1 MWDTT
6 MYLLS
11 QDFVITALVAC
22 AFLGVLS
29 GVLAPLIVMR
39 QMSFAVHATS
49 ELALMGAAAA
59 LVLGLNLSL
68 GAVLGSIAAAIAL
81 ALLGFKGGNDSAVG
95 VVMSFGMGISV
106 LCIYLYPGNS
116 SIAMSLLTGQ
126 VVGVAQTSVWALA
139 ITTVIV
145 VAAVVA
151 LWRPLLFSSI
161 DPVMAAAT
169 GVRVRTMATVF
180 AILVGL
186 AAANSVQIVGV
197 LLVMALLITPG
208 ASAIAVTAN
217 PKLAVLLSVVFAEVS
232 AVGGFILSLA
242 PGLPVSVL
250 VAFVS
255 FGIYVICRGIGA
267 LQARRITTS
276 SAPTSSRGAGGQTR

>member
-1 MWDTT
+1 
-6 MYLLS
+6 
-11 QDFVITALVAC
+11 
-22 AFLGVLS
+22 
-29 GVLAPLIVMR
+29 
-39 QMSFAVHATS
+39 
-49 ELALMGAAAA
+49 
-59 LVLGLNLSL
+59 
-68 GAVLGSIAAAIAL
+68 
-81 ALLGFKGGNDSAVG
+81 
-95 VVMSFGMGISV
+95 
-106 LCIYLYPGNS
+106 
-116 SIAMSLLTGQ
+116 MSLLTGQ

-139 ITTVIV
+139 ITTLIV

-208 ASAIAVTAN
+208 ASAVAVTAN

-255 FGIYVICRGIGA
+255 FGIYVVCRGIGA
-267 LQARRITTS
+267 VQARRIQV
-276 SAPTSSRGAGGQTR
+276 RN

>member
-6 MYLLS
+6 TYLLS

-95 VVMSFGMGISV
+95 VIMSFGMGISV

-116 SIAMSLLTGQ
+116 STAMSLLTGQ
-126 VVGVAQTSVWALA
+126 VVGVAQTSVWTLA

-208 ASAIAVTAN
+208 ASAVAVTAN

-255 FGIYVICRGIGA
+255 FGIYVVCRGIGA
-267 LQARRITTS
+267 VQARRIQV
-276 SAPTSSRGAGGQTR
+276 RN

>member
-6 MYLLS
+6 VYLLS
-11 QDFVITALVAC
+11 QDFVITSLIAC

-59 LVLGLNLSL
+59 LLIGFNVSL
-68 GAVLGSIAAAIAL
+68 GAVAGSIAAAIAL

-126 VVGVAQTSVWALA
+126 VVGVASTSVWALA
-139 ITTVIV
+139 ITTVVV
-145 VAAVVA
+145 VAAVIA

-180 AILVGL
+180 AVLVGL

-208 ASAIAVTAN
+208 ASAVAVTAN
-217 PKLAVLLSVVFAEVS
+217 PKLAVLLSVVFAEIA
-232 AVGGFILSLA
+232 AVGGFVLSLA

-255 FGIYVICRGIGA
+255 FGIYVVCRGIGA
-267 LQARRITTS
+267 WQARQI
-276 SAPTSSRGAGGQTR
+276 SAR

>member
-6 MYLLS
+6 TYLLS

-59 LVLGLNLSL
+59 LVLGFNLSL

-81 ALLGFKGGNDSAVG
+81 ALLGFKGGNGSAVG

-139 ITTVIV
+139 ITTLIV

-208 ASAIAVTAN
+208 ASAVAVTAN

-255 FGIYVICRGIGA
+255 FGIYVVCRGIGA
-267 LQARRITTS
+267 VQARRIQV
-276 SAPTSSRGAGGQTR
+276 RN

>member
-6 MYLLS
+6 TYLLS

-59 LVLGLNLSL
+59 LVLGFNLSL

-161 DPVMAAAT
+161 DPVIAAAT

-208 ASAIAVTAN
+208 ASAVAVTAN

-255 FGIYVICRGIGA
+255 FGIYVVCRGIGA
-267 LQARRITTS
+267 VQARRIQV
-276 SAPTSSRGAGGQTR
+276 RN

>member
-6 MYLLS
+6 TYLLS

-59 LVLGLNLSL
+59 LVLGFNLSL

-139 ITTVIV
+139 ITTLIV

-208 ASAIAVTAN
+208 ASAVAVTAN

-255 FGIYVICRGIGA
+255 FGIYVVCRGIGA
-267 LQARRITTS
+267 VQARRIQV
-276 SAPTSSRGAGGQTR
+276 RN

>member
-6 MYLLS
+6 TYLLS

-59 LVLGLNLSL
+59 LVLGFNLSL

-126 VVGVAQTSVWALA
+126 VIGVAQTSVWTLA

-145 VAAVVA
+145 VAVVVA

-208 ASAIAVTAN
+208 ASAVAVTAN

-255 FGIYVICRGIGA
+255 FGIYVVCRGIGA
-267 LQARRITTS
+267 VQARRIQV
-276 SAPTSSRGAGGQTR
+276 RN

>member
-6 MYLLS
+6 TYLLS

-59 LVLGLNLSL
+59 LVLGFNLSL

-139 ITTVIV
+139 ITTAIV

-169 GVRVRTMATVF
+169 GVPVRTMATVF

-208 ASAIAVTAN
+208 ASAVAVTAN

-255 FGIYVICRGIGA
+255 FGIYVVCRGIGA
-267 LQARRITTS
+267 VQARRIQV
-276 SAPTSSRGAGGQTR
+276 RN

>member
-59 LVLGLNLSL
+59 LVLGFNLSL

-126 VVGVAQTSVWALA
+126 VVGVAQTSVWTLA

-161 DPVMAAAT
+161 DPVIAAAT

-208 ASAIAVTAN
+208 ASAVAVTAN

-255 FGIYVICRGIGA
+255 FGIYVVCRGIGA
-267 LQARRITTS
+267 VQARRIQV
-276 SAPTSSRGAGGQTR
+276 RN

>member
-6 MYLLS
+6 VYLLS
-11 QDFVITALVAC
+11 QDFVITSLIAC

-59 LVLGLNLSL
+59 LLIGFNVSL
-68 GAVLGSIAAAIAL
+68 GAVAGSIAAAIAL

-126 VVGVAQTSVWALA
+126 VVGVASTSVWALA
-139 ITTVIV
+139 ITTVVV

-161 DPVMAAAT
+161 DTVMAAAT

-180 AILVGL
+180 AVLVGL

-208 ASAIAVTAN
+208 ASAVAVTAN

-232 AVGGFILSLA
+232 AVGGFVLSLA

-255 FGIYVICRGIGA
+255 FGIYVVCRGIGA
-267 LQARRITTS
+267 WQARQI
-276 SAPTSSRGAGGQTR
+276 SAR

>member
-6 MYLLS
+6 TYLLS

-126 VVGVAQTSVWALA
+126 VVGVAQTSVWTLA

-208 ASAIAVTAN
+208 ASAVAVTAN

-255 FGIYVICRGIGA
+255 FGIYVVCRGIGA
-267 LQARRITTS
+267 VQARRIQV
-276 SAPTSSRGAGGQTR
+276 RN

>member
-6 MYLLS
+6 TYLLS

-95 VVMSFGMGISV
+95 VIMSFGMGISV

-126 VVGVAQTSVWALA
+126 VVGVAQTSVWALGV
-139 ITTVIV
+139 TTVIV

-197 LLVMALLITPG
+197 LLVMALFITPG
-208 ASAIAVTAN
+208 ASAVAVTAN

-255 FGIYVICRGIGA
+255 FGIYVVCRGIGA
-267 LQARRITTS
+267 VQARRIQV
-276 SAPTSSRGAGGQTR
+276 RN

>member
-6 MYLLS
+6 TYLLS

-59 LVLGLNLSL
+59 LVLGFNLSL

-126 VVGVAQTSVWALA
+126 VVGVAQTSVWTLA

-208 ASAIAVTAN
+208 ASAVAVTAN

-255 FGIYVICRGIGA
+255 FGIYVVCRGIGA
-267 LQARRITTS
+267 VQARRIQV
-276 SAPTSSRGAGGQTR
+276 RN

>member
-6 MYLLS
+6 TYLLS

-126 VVGVAQTSVWALA
+126 VVGVAQTSVWTLA

-255 FGIYVICRGIGA
+255 FGIYVVCRGIGA
-267 LQARRITTS
+267 VQARRIQV
-276 SAPTSSRGAGGQTR
+276 RN

>member
-6 MYLLS
+6 TYLLS

-59 LVLGLNLSL
+59 LVLGFNLSL

-139 ITTVIV
+139 ITTLIV

-169 GVRVRTMATVF
+169 GVRVRTMASVF

-208 ASAIAVTAN
+208 ASAVAVTAN

-255 FGIYVICRGIGA
+255 FGIYVVCRGIGA
-267 LQARRITTS
+267 VQARRIQV
-276 SAPTSSRGAGGQTR
+276 RN

>member
-6 MYLLS
+6 TYLLS

-95 VVMSFGMGISV
+95 VIMSFGMGISV

-139 ITTVIV
+139 VTTVIV

-208 ASAIAVTAN
+208 ASAVAVTAN

-255 FGIYVICRGIGA
+255 FGIYVVCRGIGA
-267 LQARRITTS
+267 LQARRIQV
-276 SAPTSSRGAGGQTR
+276 RN

>member
-6 MYLLS
+6 TYLLS

-59 LVLGLNLSL
+59 LVLGFNLSL

-95 VVMSFGMGISV
+95 VIMSFGMGISV

-116 SIAMSLLTGQ
+116 STAMSLLTGQ

-208 ASAIAVTAN
+208 ASAVAVTAN

-255 FGIYVICRGIGA
+255 FGIYVVCRGIGA
-267 LQARRITTS
+267 VQARRIQV
-276 SAPTSSRGAGGQTR
+276 RN

>member
-59 LVLGLNLSL
+59 LVLGFNLSL

-126 VVGVAQTSVWALA
+126 VVGVAQTSVWTLA

-208 ASAIAVTAN
+208 ASAVAVTAN

-255 FGIYVICRGIGA
+255 FGIYVVCRGIGA
-267 LQARRITTS
+267 VQARRIQV
-276 SAPTSSRGAGGQTR
+276 RN

>member
-6 MYLLS
+6 TYLLS

-95 VVMSFGMGISV
+95 VIMSFGMGISV

-139 ITTVIV
+139 VTTVIV

-208 ASAIAVTAN
+208 ASAVAVTAN

-255 FGIYVICRGIGA
+255 FGIYVVCRGIGA
-267 LQARRITTS
+267 VQARRIQV
-276 SAPTSSRGAGGQTR
+276 RN

>member
-1 MWDTT
+1 

-11 QDFVITALVAC
+11 QDFVLTSLVAC

-49 ELALMGAAAA
+49 ELALMGAAVA

-68 GAVLGSIAAAIAL
+68 GAVLGSIVAAIAL
-81 ALLGFKGGNDSAVG
+81 ALLGFKGGNDAAVG

-126 VVGVAQTSVWALA
+126 VVGVAQTSVWTLA
-139 ITTVIV
+139 ITTVVV

-169 GVRVRTMATVF
+169 GVRVRTMATIF
-180 AILVGL
+180 AVLVGL

-208 ASAIAVTAN
+208 ASAVAVTAN
-217 PKLAVLLSVVFAEVS
+217 PKLAVALSVLFAELA

-255 FGIYVICRGIGA
+255 FAIYVVCRGIGA
-267 LQARRITTS
+267 LQARQIQDLAS
-276 SAPTSSRGAGGQTR
+276 

>member
-6 MYLLS
+6 TYLLS

-59 LVLGLNLSL
+59 LVLGFNLSL

-81 ALLGFKGGNDSAVG
+81 ALLGFKGCNDSAVG

-139 ITTVIV
+139 ITTLIV

-208 ASAIAVTAN
+208 ASAVAVTAN

-255 FGIYVICRGIGA
+255 FGIYVVCRGIGA
-267 LQARRITTS
+267 VQARRIQV
-276 SAPTSSRGAGGQTR
+276 RN

>member
-6 MYLLS
+6 AYLLS

-59 LVLGLNLSL
+59 LVLGFNLSL

-126 VVGVAQTSVWALA
+126 VVGVAQTSVWTLA

-208 ASAIAVTAN
+208 ASAVAVTAN

-255 FGIYVICRGIGA
+255 FGIYVVCRGIGA
-267 LQARRITTS
+267 LQARRIQ
-276 SAPTSSRGAGGQTR
+276 SRN

>member
-6 MYLLS
+6 TYLLS

-95 VVMSFGMGISV
+95 VIMSFGMGISV

-116 SIAMSLLTGQ
+116 STAMSLLTGQ

-139 ITTVIV
+139 ITTAIV

-208 ASAIAVTAN
+208 ASAVAVTAN

-255 FGIYVICRGIGA
+255 FGIYVVCRGIGA
-267 LQARRITTS
+267 VQARRIQV
-276 SAPTSSRGAGGQTR
+276 RN

>member
-6 MYLLS
+6 TYLLS

-59 LVLGLNLSL
+59 LVLGFNLSL

-255 FGIYVICRGIGA
+255 FGIYVVCRGIGA
-267 LQARRITTS
+267 VQARRIQV
-276 SAPTSSRGAGGQTR
+276 RN

>member
-6 MYLLS
+6 TYLLS

-59 LVLGLNLSL
+59 LVLGFNLSL

-95 VVMSFGMGISV
+95 VIMSFGMGISV

-116 SIAMSLLTGQ
+116 STAMSLLTGQ
-126 VVGVAQTSVWALA
+126 VVGVAQTSVWTLA

-208 ASAIAVTAN
+208 ASAVAVTAN

-255 FGIYVICRGIGA
+255 FGIYVVCRGIGA
-267 LQARRITTS
+267 VQARRIQV
-276 SAPTSSRGAGGQTR
+276 RN

>member
-6 MYLLS
+6 TYLLS

-95 VVMSFGMGISV
+95 VIMSFGMGISV

-139 ITTVIV
+139 ITTLIV

-208 ASAIAVTAN
+208 ASAVAVTAN

-255 FGIYVICRGIGA
+255 FGIYVVCRGIGA
-267 LQARRITTS
+267 VQARRIQV
-276 SAPTSSRGAGGQTR
+276 RN

>member
-139 ITTVIV
+139 VTTVIV

-208 ASAIAVTAN
+208 ASAVAVTAN

-255 FGIYVICRGIGA
+255 FGIYVVCRGIGA
-267 LQARRITTS
+267 VQARRIQV
-276 SAPTSSRGAGGQTR
+276 RN

>member
-6 MYLLS
+6 TYLLS

-59 LVLGLNLSL
+59 LVLGFNLSL

-139 ITTVIV
+139 ITTAIV

-208 ASAIAVTAN
+208 ASAVAVTAN

-255 FGIYVICRGIGA
+255 FGIYVVCRGIGA
-267 LQARRITTS
+267 VQARRIQV
-276 SAPTSSRGAGGQTR
+276 RN

>member
-6 MYLLS
+6 VYLLS
-11 QDFVITALVAC
+11 QDFVITSLIAC

-59 LVLGLNLSL
+59 LLIGFNVSL
-68 GAVLGSIAAAIAL
+68 GAVAGSIAAAIAL

-126 VVGVAQTSVWALA
+126 VVGVASTSVWALA
-139 ITTVIV
+139 ITTVV
-145 VAAVVA
+145 VVTAVVA

-180 AILVGL
+180 AVLVGL

-208 ASAIAVTAN
+208 ASAVAVTAN

-232 AVGGFILSLA
+232 AVGGFVLSLA

-255 FGIYVICRGIGA
+255 FGIYVVCRAIGA
-267 LQARRITTS
+267 WQARRIT
-276 SAPTSSRGAGGQTR
+276 AR

>member
-6 MYLLS
+6 TYLLS

-59 LVLGLNLSL
+59 LVLGFNLSL

-208 ASAIAVTAN
+208 ASAVAVTAN

-255 FGIYVICRGIGA
+255 FGIYVVCRGIGA
-267 LQARRITTS
+267 VQARRIQV
-276 SAPTSSRGAGGQTR
+276 RN

>member
-6 MYLLS
+6 TYLLS

-59 LVLGLNLSL
+59 LVLGFNLSL

-208 ASAIAVTAN
+208 ASAVAVTAN

-255 FGIYVICRGIGA
+255 FGIYVVCRGIGA
-267 LQARRITTS
+267 LQARRIQ
-276 SAPTSSRGAGGQTR
+276 SRN

>member
-6 MYLLS
+6 TYLLS

-95 VVMSFGMGISV
+95 VIMSFGMGISV

-139 ITTVIV
+139 VTTVIV
-145 VAAVVA
+145 VAAVVT

-208 ASAIAVTAN
+208 ASAVAVTAN

-255 FGIYVICRGIGA
+255 FGIYVVCRGIGA
-267 LQARRITTS
+267 LQ
-276 SAPTSSRGAGGQTR
+276 SRQIQGRN

>member
-6 MYLLS
+6 AYLLS

-95 VVMSFGMGISV
+95 VIMSFGMGISV

-116 SIAMSLLTGQ
+116 STAMSLLTGQ

-161 DPVMAAAT
+161 DLVMAAAT

-208 ASAIAVTAN
+208 ASAVAVTAN

-255 FGIYVICRGIGA
+255 FGIYVVCRGIGA
-267 LQARRITTS
+267 VQARRIQV
-276 SAPTSSRGAGGQTR
+276 RN

>member
-6 MYLLS
+6 AYPLS

-59 LVLGLNLSL
+59 LVLGFNLSL

-126 VVGVAQTSVWALA
+126 VVGVAQTSVWTLA

-169 GVRVRTMATVF
+169 GVRTMATVF

-208 ASAIAVTAN
+208 ASAVAVTAN

-255 FGIYVICRGIGA
+255 FGIYVVCRGIGA
-267 LQARRITTS
+267 VQARRIQV
-276 SAPTSSRGAGGQTR
+276 RN